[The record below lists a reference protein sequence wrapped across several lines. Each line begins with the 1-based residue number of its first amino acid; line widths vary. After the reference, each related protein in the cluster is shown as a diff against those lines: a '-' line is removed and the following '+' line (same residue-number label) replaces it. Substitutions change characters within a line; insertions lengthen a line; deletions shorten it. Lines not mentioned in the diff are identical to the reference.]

1 MPDLTTTVPGVAFVP
16 PPDAHIG
23 PILAAINR
31 AVADLSPGSKGALVS
46 VVNAHGANAAIVAK
60 LGKEWVVQAFIGKA
74 WSGPIEYGAA
84 VKKEW

>member
-46 VVNAHGANAAIVAK
+46 VVTRTGRMRRLSRSWERNGSFRLLSAKRGVA
-60 LGKEWVVQAFIGKA
+60 LLSTA
-74 WSGPIEYGAA
+74 PP
-84 VKKEW
+84 